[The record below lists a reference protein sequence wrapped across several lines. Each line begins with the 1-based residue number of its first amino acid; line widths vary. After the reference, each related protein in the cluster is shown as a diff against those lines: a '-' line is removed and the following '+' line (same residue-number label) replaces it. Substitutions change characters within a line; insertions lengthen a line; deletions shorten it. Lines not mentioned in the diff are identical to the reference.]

1 MLFFLRNVAR
11 VALLTFGVWLA
22 ACAHQRPSPS
32 QEATLLADKGR
43 YDEASRLLQSY
54 LVEHPDAVDER
65 RLLVRLLAAQG
76 QLDAAREQVEM
87 LRKLLGPG
95 DPRPWLELGHSFEL
109 NHDYEQ
115 ALRMYDQA
123 ADAAPHDPAG
133 PLTGGMRAARWG
145 EVELARPRL
154 EEALRRDPS
163 NANAWHAL
171 GLVCLHLDDVA
182 GAKAAY
188 DSGLHADPDSV
199 ENRIGLASLAL
210 REAQFEEALRQY
222 DAILAD
228 RPKFADAHLGRSFVL
243 MKLGRYGE
251 ARDTLETGYRLGAN
265 SAVVKRQRALLDRLS
280 ATPASV
286 RPADSQR

>member
-1 MLFFLRNVAR
+1 MVFLLHKLAP
-11 VALLTFGVWLA
+11 ALLLALSGSLA

-32 QEATLLADKGR
+32 QEASLLADKGQN
-43 YDEASRLLQSY
+43 EAAIRLLRAH
-54 LVEHPDAVDER
+54 LVEHPDAVPER

-76 QLDAAREQVEM
+76 QMDAARAEVEM

-95 DPRPWLELGHSFEL
+95 DPRPWLELGHAFEL
-109 NHDYEQ
+109 THDYEQ
-115 ALRMYDQA
+115 ALVMYDQA
-123 ADAAPHDPAG
+123 SEMAPKDPAG
-133 PLTGGMRAARWG
+133 PLTGGMRAAHWG

-163 NANAWHAL
+163 NAGAWHAL

-188 DSGLHADPDSV
+188 DSGLHADPRSI

-210 REAQFEEALRQY
+210 TQGHFGDALEQY
-222 DAILAD
+222 DAILED
-228 RPKFADAHLGRSFVL
+228 RPTFADAHLGRSFAL
-243 MKLGRYGE
+243 MKLGRYAE

-265 SAVVKRQRALLDRLS
+265 PAVVTRQRALLDRLS
-280 ATPASV
+280 ATSASAE
-286 RPADSQR
+286 P

>member
-11 VALLTFGVWLA
+11 AALLAFGVVLA

-43 YDEASRLLQSY
+43 YNEASKLLQRY

-65 RLLVRLLAAQG
+65 RLLIRLLAAQG
-76 QLDAAREQVEM
+76 QMEAARAQVEM

-95 DPRPWLELGHSFEL
+95 DPRPWLELGHAFEL
-109 NHDYEQ
+109 THDYEQ
-115 ALRMYDQA
+115 ALGMYDQA
-123 ADAAPHDPAG
+123 SDAAPHDPAG

-171 GLVCLHLDDVA
+171 GLVCLHMDDVA
-182 GAKAAY
+182 GAKSAY

-210 REAQFEEALRQY
+210 SEGQFEEALHQY

-243 MKLGRYGE
+243 MKLGRYAE

-265 SAVVKRQRALLDRLS
+265 TAVVNRQRALLDRLS
-280 ATPASV
+280 ATSASA